1 MKNPY
6 HIIKSQYVTEKS
18 KVLEDLKN
26 RSSNPSL
33 SKCNSVKYVFEVD
46 SKANKC
52 EIRDALLQ
60 IFKDQKITVRSVN
73 TINVKKK
80 KKRTVRGR
88 AGEKAGF
95 KKAIVTLGPND
106 NLEDVM

>member
-26 RSSNPSL
+26 RENNPSL
-33 SKCNSVKYVFEVD
+33 AKCKSPKYVFLVD
-46 SKANKC
+46 VKANKH
-52 EIRDALLQ
+52 EIKDAMRE
-60 IFKDQKITVRSVN
+60 IFKDQNITVKSVN
-73 TINVKKK
+73 TINVKK

-95 KKAIVTLGPND
+95 KKAIVTLSPND
-106 NLEDVM
+106 NIEDLI

>member
-18 KVLEDLKN
+18 RMLEDLKN
-26 RSSNPSL
+26 RESNPSL
-33 SKCNSVKYVFEVD
+33 GKNKNPKYVFEVD
-46 SKANKC
+46 TKANKH
-52 EIRDALLQ
+52 EIKDALLQ
-60 IFKDQKITVRSVN
+60 IFKDQKLTIKSVN
-73 TINVKKK
+73 TINVKK

-95 KKAIVTLGPND
+95 KKAIVTLGAND
-106 NLEDVM
+106 NIEDLI